1 MALEGRYKGTKKHN
15 KSNAEVVKTA
25 LFFMH
30 SCEIASVTTHANS
43 THIHPQLLT
52 TEQKHQMYTSIQP
65 YILFALTAFQ
75 QLLFPM
81 QMSRLAPTPNR
92 GEVI

>member
-1 MALEGRYKGTKKHN
+1 MQAAYAHLSSAPH
-15 KSNAEVVKTA
+15 
-25 LFFMH
+25 
-30 SCEIASVTTHANS
+30 
-43 THIHPQLLT
+43 

-81 QMSRLAPTPNR
+81 QMSRLSPTPNR

>member
-1 MALEGRYKGTKKHN
+1 MR
-15 KSNAEVVKTA
+15 S
-25 LFFMH
+25 
-30 SCEIASVTTHANS
+30 SEIASVTTHTQTAYAHLFS
-43 THIHPQLLT
+43 APHA
-52 TEQKHQMYTSIQP
+52 EQKRQMYTSLQP

-81 QMSRLAPTPNR
+81 QMSRLSPTPNR